1 MPVMVC
7 WSVGLWF
14 DPWQGLQSGAECSSD
29 GGGVQR
35 RKASDCWLVGR
46 LVGCWMWFGHCAMI
60 APSVKQTG
68 INNTQHRAV

>member
-14 DPWQGLQSGAECSSD
+14 DPWQGLQSGAECGSD
-29 GGGVQR
+29 GGGVQL

-46 LVGCWMWFGHCAMI
+46 LVGWLVAGCGSAT
-60 APSVKQTG
+60 A
-68 INNTQHRAV
+68 R

>member
-35 RKASDCWLVGR
+35 RKASDCWLVGW
-46 LVGCWMWFGHCAMI
+46 LVGWLLDVVRPLRDDSTLSEANWH
-60 APSVKQTG
+60 K
-68 INNTQHRAV
+68 